1 MQMRNKKM
9 ILVSANRHKEPYP
22 VYPLGIS
29 YLCSFLTANMP
40 DLETYLFDFMTGS
53 DDDYIQ
59 FLKNIRPDF
68 VGISL
73 RNIDDVNIYRQESFI
88 THYKQIISNTREF
101 SESVIIIGG
110 AGFSIYPE
118 LLFKTLKPDFG
129 IYGEGELSLH
139 KLISALKNNQD
150 YKKIEGLLYIGENGL
165 VINKRTTYNNSPL
178 LTFDH
183 SLTDFYWQSSGML
196 NIQTKRGCPYKCIYC
211 TYPLIEG
218 SKVRTLDPD
227 QIIKTLSDLYDDKR
241 IDYVFFTDSIF
252 NISNEFNMELAER
265 LISAGLKIK
274 WGGYFNFVNLDLK
287 LLQKFKQAGLNH
299 IEFGTESLSDT
310 ILKKYGK
317 PFTVSDI
324 FRISGFCDQLE
335 INYAHFLILGGYGET
350 EKTLAE
356 TFENSKKIGKT
367 VFFPFIGMRIYP
379 GTLLHSIAI
388 AENIVKEDDLLL
400 APEYYVSKDID
411 ISSLK
416 EKAKETGRQWIF
428 PDENL
433 TDIMLKMRKKN
444 KKGPLWEY
452 LIT

>member
-1 MQMRNKKM
+1 MRTKKM
-9 ILVSANRHKEPYP
+9 ILVSANRHREPYP

-29 YLCSFLTANMP
+29 YLQSFLAENMP
-40 DLETYLFDFMTGS
+40 ALETHLFDFMTGS
-53 DDDYIQ
+53 ADDYIQ
-59 FLKNIRPDF
+59 ILKSIKPDY

-88 THYKQIISNTREF
+88 AHYEQIIGNTREY
-101 SESVIIIGG
+101 SDSVIIIGG

-129 IYGEGELSLH
+129 IFGEGELSLLR
-139 KLISALKNNQD
+139 LITALEEKQG
-150 YKKIEGLLYIGENGL
+150 YKDIEGLLFMSEYDLI
-165 VINKRTTYNNSPL
+165 INKRVTYNTTPL
-178 LTFDH
+178 LSFDD
-183 SLTDFYWQSSGML
+183 SLTDYYWQSSGML

-227 QIIKTLSDLYDDKR
+227 QIIETLRNLRNEKK

-252 NISNEFNMELAER
+252 NISNEFNRKLADR
-265 LISAGLKIK
+265 LISADLKIK
-274 WGGYFNFVNLDLK
+274 WGGYFNFVNLDFA
-287 LLQKFKQAGLNH
+287 LLQKFKKAGLSH
-299 IEFGTESLSDT
+299 IEFGTESLSES

-317 PFTVSDI
+317 PFTVNDI
-324 FRISGFCDQLE
+324 FRVSGFCDQLE
-335 INYAHFLILGGYGET
+335 IDYAHFLILGGYGET
-350 EKTLAE
+350 EKTLDE

-379 GTLLHSIAI
+379 GTLLHRIAI
-388 AENIVKEDDLLL
+388 EEHIVKENDPLL

-411 ISSLK
+411 LGSLK
-416 EKAKETGRQWIF
+416 EKAKLTGKQWIF
-428 PDENL
+428 PDEDL
-433 TDIMLKMRKKN
+433 TNAMIKMRKKN

-452 LIT
+452 LTK